1 MKSVSSNGKHED
13 GATRTREARAEEHGA
28 ARVMAG
34 GGPRLVPWRH
44 FLAVALFFGLLNGC
58 SQQAKLTPEEAAAAT
73 EITNEMNTP
82 SAAIGSSRYRTYWL
96 TPEEMTVHR
105 LGYDLSMNPQT
116 RQEVEQA
123 VNDQLARLGYRQA
136 AAADFTVAFT
146 DLYIDK
152 GGMPWDTRVEIAKYP
167 EEKFTVAFFD
177 AATGELLWRGWGKE
191 NLRRDQYDDKQITLA
206 VSHAL
211 KEMPVPLIEP

>member
-1 MKSVSSNGKHED
+1 MRSVLSSCKREIGRAREAGAEED
-13 GATRTREARAEEHGA
+13 GS
-28 ARVMAG
+28 ARVMWP
-34 GGPRLVPWRH
+34 GGPRLLLWSC
-44 FLAVALFFGLLNGC
+44 LAAALFLIELTGC
-58 SQQAKLTPEEAAAAT
+58 SPHAKLTPAEAAAAT

-82 SAAIGSSRYRTYWL
+82 SAAIGSSRYRTYRWL

-146 DLYIDK
+146 DVYIDK

-177 AATGELLWRGWGKE
+177 AATGEVLWRGWGKE
-191 NLRRDQYDDKQITLA
+191 DLRGGQSDDNQVTLA

-211 KEMPVPLIEP
+211 QEMPVPLIEP